1 MVKKSS
7 QGLKEGKDREGWSWI
22 GGIVKMAIL
31 ILRTKP
37 FKRDASNLPDTSP
50 LLNHKRQQRP
60 FISTNKVLPFS
71 HPEKCSKG
79 RPCSRDTGGG
89 CTKGLFHRLP

>member
-1 MVKKSS
+1 
-7 QGLKEGKDREGWSWI
+7 
-22 GGIVKMAIL
+22 MAIL

-37 FKRDASNLPDTSP
+37 FKRDACNLPDTSP

-71 HPEKCSKG
+71 RPEKCSKG

-89 CTKGLFHRLP
+89 CTKGLFHGLP